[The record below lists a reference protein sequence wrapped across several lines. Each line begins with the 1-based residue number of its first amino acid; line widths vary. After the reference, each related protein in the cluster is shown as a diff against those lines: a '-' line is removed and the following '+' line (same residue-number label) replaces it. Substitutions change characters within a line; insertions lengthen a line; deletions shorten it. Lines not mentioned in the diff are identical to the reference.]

1 MSIDRLPS
9 AAIPPSTEIKPFVGK
24 HTVKW
29 RALSR
34 SEDFDVWLVCVGG
47 RKSELAISHQIQSAD
62 RTEAR
67 LASTF
72 PAQLPKRNAS

>member
-1 MSIDRLPS
+1 MSTTRVTP
-9 AAIPPSTEIKPFVGK
+9 AAIPPSAEIKPFVGK
-24 HTVKW
+24 LTVRW

-34 SEDFDVWLVCVGG
+34 SEDFDVWRVSVGG

-72 PAQLPKRNAS
+72 PAQLPKRNAP